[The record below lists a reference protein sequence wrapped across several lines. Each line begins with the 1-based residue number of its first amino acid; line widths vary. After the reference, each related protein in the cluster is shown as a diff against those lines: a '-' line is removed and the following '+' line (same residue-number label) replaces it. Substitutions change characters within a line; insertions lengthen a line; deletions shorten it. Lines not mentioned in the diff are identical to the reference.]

1 SKRDW
6 SSDVCSSDLEHYKN
20 NLVDPVPYSE
30 FRAKVGSTTITGYTS
45 GKVLFQG
52 NDSQDKLGKW
62 QNNREAT
69 SSSSSK
75 SKSRTKPSTSELP
88 EGFANWPIIGSDE
101 VGNGSYFGSLTVC
114 SVY

>member
-1 SKRDW
+1 
-6 SSDVCSSDLEHYKN
+6 
-20 NLVDPVPYSE
+20 
-30 FRAKVGSTTITGYTS
+30 TGVQTCALPIC

-52 NDSQDKLGKW
+52 NDSQDELGKW

-114 SVY
+114 SVYLSPSQFELVKLLGVKD